1 MQSSTKNV
9 AIKPVLLL
17 ERLIG
22 IITQYPLES
31 IGLNTNTSTIMIKSG
46 NDYSTEIIISESF
59 NV

>member
-17 ERLIG
+17 ERLMG

-31 IGLNTNTSTIMIKSG
+31 IGINANESTIMIKSG
-46 NDYSTEIIISESF
+46 NDYSPDIIISESF